1 MPIMFYDENDY
12 LIALAQ
18 YNYLTMRTWLID
30 YFELYKSTL
39 IWPDG
44 LPPIKTCNLIAGSIK
59 EKFYSIYHATLS
71 EFDYRFDND
80 KRILIIE

>member
-1 MPIMFYDENDY
+1 MPYNGNDY

-18 YNYLTMRTWLID
+18 YNYLKRKTWLVE

-44 LPPIKTCNLIAGSIK
+44 LPPIKTCNLFEGTIE
-59 EKFYSIYHATLS
+59 EKFHTIYRSALS
-71 EFDYRFDND
+71 EFDYEFDND
-80 KRILIIE
+80 KRTLKIV

>member
-1 MPIMFYDENDY
+1 MYYDENDY
-12 LIALAQ
+12 LKAMAQ
-18 YNYLTMRTWLID
+18 YHYLKRKTWLIE

-44 LPPIKTCNLIAGSIK
+44 LPPIRTCNLIEGTIIDRFNLLYRAS
-59 EKFYSIYHATLS
+59 LS
-71 EFDYRFDND
+71 EFDYEFDND